1 MSILVCKNLEIEVA
15 GSKLLDNISFKL
27 EQGEKAGLVG
37 PNGSGKTTLLRAIV
51 GELPYQAG
59 EVILTASMGYL
70 PQTAKIDENLGSV
83 FEAMLTERK
92 DILDMR
98 SKLRYLELR
107 MAEINDD
114 KALEQYSTLTEKYE
128 LNGGYALEAGIRKI
142 LSGLGLEHEQ
152 NKAISFL
159 SGGQKTRLALG
170 KILLREPELLIL
182 DEPTNHLD
190 IEALEWLE
198 NYLAAY
204 NGAVLVVSH
213 DRYFL
218 DNIAEKILHIQDGGL
233 SDYRGN
239 YSEYE
244 LQRTIE
250 QKTLSRE
257 AERMNKKIADLEEY
271 VRKYGAGIK
280 AKQARGREIQ
290 LNRLNR
296 IDVPKDSQSLKLNFG
311 RQVRTG
317 DKVMNIT
324 DLAVEYDQKRIFEGV
339 SLELSRGD
347 RIALLGKNGVGKTS
361 LLKAIGGSIAY
372 KGEIKIGSNVII
384 GYYSQEHENIGNRD
398 NIIDEIR
405 YSSTLD
411 DPEIRNLLARFGFR
425 GEDVFKQIKVLSGG
439 EKSRLA
445 LCKLFLSKG
454 NFLLLDEPTNH
465 LDMQTRE
472 VLEEALRDYEGTI
485 VTVSHDRYFLNKTVD
500 KIAMLTPHGLK
511 IFDGDYTT
519 YREHLESELK
529 DDNREKSAELEDS
542 PTARNYHEES
552 KNNRRKEQKVEKLE
566 QRIHELESLLKE
578 IEHKLELVMDDYEE
592 ALRLQHEQ
600 ETVQQE
606 LEVQM
611 AEWLELIE

>member
-1 MSILVCKNLEIEVA
+1 MSILVCKNLGIEVA
-15 GSKLLDNISFKL
+15 GSKLLDNITFKL
-27 EQGEKAGLVG
+27 EQNEKAGLVG
-37 PNGSGKTTLLRAIV
+37 ANGSGKTTLLRAIV
-51 GELPYQAG
+51 GEIPYQAG

-70 PQTAKIDENLGSV
+70 PQTAKIDETVGSV
-83 FEAMLTERK
+83 FDAMLTERK

-107 MAEINDD
+107 MAEVNDD
-114 KALEQYSTLTEKYE
+114 KTLEQYSVLTEKYE

-142 LSGLGLEHEQ
+142 LSGLGLEQEQ

-271 VRKYGAGIK
+271 IRKYGAGIK

-290 LNRLNR
+290 LKRLNR
-296 IDVPKDSQSLKLNFG
+296 IEVPQDSKSLKLNFG
-311 RQVRTG
+311 KQVRTG

-324 DLAVEYDQKRIFEGV
+324 DLAVEYDQKVIFEGV
-339 SLELSRGD
+339 SLELNRGD

-372 KGEIKIGSNVII
+372 AGEIKLGSNVII

-405 YSSTLD
+405 YSSTLE

-425 GEDVFKQIKVLSGG
+425 GEDVFKQIEVLSGG

-454 NFLLLDEPTNH
+454 NLLLLDEPTNH

-472 VLEEALRDYEGTI
+472 VLEEALRDYQGTI

-500 KIAMLTPHGLK
+500 KIAMLTPKGLK
-511 IFDGDYTT
+511 IFAGDYTT

-529 DDNREKSAELEDS
+529 DDNYQKTSEQDESL
-542 PTARNYHEES
+542 TARNYHEES

-566 QRIHELESLLKE
+566 QRIHELESLIKE
-578 IEHKLELVMDDYEE
+578 IEHKLELVIDDYEE
-592 ALRLQHEQ
+592 AVRLQQEQ
-600 ETVQQE
+600 EAVQQE
-606 LEVQM
+606 LENQM
-611 AEWLELIE
+611 AEWLNLIE